1 MMSCSLNG
9 AARWPAKRSARAG
22 FVGVK
27 SGVMVGLLALLS
39 ACGGGGGDS
48 PAASSSGS
56 TAAAS
61 STGTCNLADFQQ
73 QVLDRVNAL
82 RATGGSCGAS
92 GNFAASKPLTWN
104 GLLAK
109 ASDGHA
115 ADMATQNYFAH
126 TSLDGRTL
134 GTRVT
139 AAGYSW
145 QLVGENIAAGY
156 SSVESV
162 MAGWRASDGHCAN
175 LLNPAYTE
183 IGVACVA
190 APSTSQYGNYWVMDL
205 GTAR

>member
-1 MMSCSLNG
+1 MMFCSLNG

-61 STGTCNLADFQQ
+61 TTGTCNLADFQQ

-82 RATGGSCGAS
+82 RASGGICGAS

-156 SSVESV
+156 GSVESV